1 MNIDDFAD
9 IGKSVADSVSRAIN
23 SGNFSNLKNEINRK
37 VNDVTDR
44 ARNMRGASSN
54 ANPYS
59 STYRRSTTP
68 PPSYNY
74 QNRNY

>member
-1 MNIDDFAD
+1 MNIEDFAD
-9 IGKSVADSVSRAIN
+9 IGKSVADSVSRAVN

-59 STYRRSTTP
+59 ST
-68 PPSYNY
+68 
-74 QNRNY
+74 